1 MPAYLPEILTTYNK
15 REATQVKNEARKTC
29 LHQAFRASF
38 TLAASLYVRA
48 ADATQGGDF
57 PLGEGGLLIEA
68 VAQLDDVGLPGGEAG
83 VHALPNPLAGVP
95 QVQVLQHG
103 VVHAHHVHQG
113 QGIALRVPVQAVG
126 EGQLSLGFPLR
137 AEVHEDFVFNAAAGV
152 GGQAHIFV
160 PLEGGHPLDEPNGAN
175 GDEIVLISRLG
186 VVFFHDMSHQAQI
199 VLNEFVPG
207 VAVPLGHA
215 L

>member
-1 MPAYLPEILTTYNK
+1 MSHPE
-15 REATQVKNEARKTC
+15 TC
-29 LHQAFRASF
+29 DFLCVLMGFVC
-38 TLAASLYVRA
+38 LAQLFQGLFLNAGDVGA
-48 ADATQGGDF
+48 ADAAQGGDF
-57 PLGEGGLLIEA
+57 PLGEGSLLVEA

-83 VHALPNPLAGVP
+83 VHALPHPLAGVP
-95 QVQVLQHG
+95 QVQVFQHG
-103 VVHAHHVHQG
+103 VVHAHYVHQG
-113 QGIALRVPVQAVG
+113 QGIALWVSVQAVG
-126 EGQLSLGFPLR
+126 EGQLSLGLPLG
-137 AEVHEDFVFNAAAGV
+137 AEVHENFVFNAAAGV